1 MEYIKGDFH
10 LISEEFLKEVLRQPP
25 LDVDYWWKQKR
36 SSSLKGT
43 IIVTIEELR
52 ECFKWGMSS
61 FEDTQT
67 PDKSFD
73 DFLQSKG
80 ITL

>member
-1 MEYIKGDFH
+1 MKQNYKVVGEVFEEDEVQGRYIK
-10 LISEEFLKEVLRQPP
+10 EELHKNAIVL
-25 LDVDYWWKQKR
+25 
-36 SSSLKGT
+36 
-43 IIVTIEELR
+43 TIEELR
-52 ECFKWGMSS
+52 ECFKFGMSS

-67 PDKSFD
+67 LNKSFD